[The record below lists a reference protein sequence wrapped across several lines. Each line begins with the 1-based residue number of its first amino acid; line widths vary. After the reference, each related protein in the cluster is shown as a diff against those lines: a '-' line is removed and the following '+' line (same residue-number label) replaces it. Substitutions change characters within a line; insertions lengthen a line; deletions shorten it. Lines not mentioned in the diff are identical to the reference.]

1 MNFIKEIK
9 SKLLS
14 QQTKTVYRYVTD
26 EELEFFLSEDT
37 SMLGSKYKGEK
48 LSNSHKY
55 KDEEYLH
62 FFDTQNLPTR
72 VLNSLP
78 GEKTHICSFEIDKH
92 TLNKY
97 RGEGYYPP
105 QGYDLDYT
113 SIKEYAIPVNEY
125 QPNWFIG
132 ATPLKNNDMQP
143 TTSFDTQPPIEQ

>member
-9 SKLLS
+9 SKLLN

-97 RGEGYYPP
+97 IVSSRHRSGGRHLKWWLSAAKGGEIR
-105 QGYDLDYT
+105 LD
-113 SIKEYAIPVNEY
+113 IIFLYA
-125 QPNWFIG
+125 
-132 ATPLKNNDMQP
+132 K
-143 TTSFDTQPPIEQ
+143 